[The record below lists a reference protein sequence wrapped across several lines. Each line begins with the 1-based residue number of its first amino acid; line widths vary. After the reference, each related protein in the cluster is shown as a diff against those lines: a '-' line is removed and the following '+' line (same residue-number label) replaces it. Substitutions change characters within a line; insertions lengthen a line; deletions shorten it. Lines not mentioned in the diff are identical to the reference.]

1 MNMFNSKRNLF
12 TALAAFLVIA
22 TTLNSCKPDKHNHGQ
37 ENITTLKVKLTKA
50 GGGETTF
57 TYKTLNGTTTK
68 DEIVLDEGA
77 TYAAALQLLDESKT
91 PAEDLTAEIVDE
103 SNDHQFFYT
112 PSPSDLVAISN
123 LDKDKKGAN
132 FGLNSTWVAGAK
144 KNGTLKIVLKH
155 YDDAKSTDPTKG
167 ETDLEVLFEVKV
179 Q

>member
-1 MNMFNSKRNLF
+1 MLLSKRNLLA
-12 TALAAFLVIA
+12 ALAAFLVMA
-22 TTLNSCKPDKHNHGQ
+22 TTLNSCKPDDHDHGQ

-77 TYAAALQLLDESKT
+77 TYTATLQLLDESKT
-91 PAEDLTAEIVDE
+91 PAEDLTSEIVNE
-103 SNDHQFFYT
+103 SNEHQFFYT
-112 PSPSDLVAISN
+112 PSPADLVTISN

-132 FGLNSTWVAGAK
+132 FGLNSTWVAGGK

-155 YDDAKSTDPTKG
+155 YDDTKSTDPTKG
-167 ETDLEVLFEVKV
+167 ETDLEVLFDTAVR
-179 Q
+179 